1 MERRGRGIPRP
12 RYFIKDKENG
22 MKLREIIA
30 DAAGLVGKERLARF
44 LTGTSS
50 DTDGNVVAD
59 MNAAVRLA
67 NVLIAELSGSYI
79 PMTMKERVT
88 MKNGRVYYSDLSYN
102 LHRMRELQDKDGN
115 VLFFVLHAEYAEP
128 RGEALYAVYDYI
140 PKVYALTDD
149 VGYKSADISRGVLAM
164 GLASE
169 ICLAEGRFK
178 ESVLWRKRY
187 SDGVSAFTV
196 PRNARARSRCFI

>member
-1 MERRGRGIPRP
+1 MERRGRGISRP

-67 NVLIAELSGSYI
+67 NVLIAE
-79 PMTMKERVT
+79 
-88 MKNGRVYYSDLSYN
+88 
-102 LHRMRELQDKDGN
+102 
-115 VLFFVLHAEYAEP
+115 YAEP

-149 VGYKSADISRGVLAM
+149 VGYKNTDISRGVLAM

>member
-1 MERRGRGIPRP
+1 MERRGRGISRP

-44 LTGTSS
+44 LTGSSS
-50 DTDGNVVAD
+50 DTDGNVDAD

-102 LHRMRELQDKDGN
+102 LHRMREQGRERS
-115 VLFFVLHAEYAEP
+115 VFRFACGVCGAARRSVV
-128 RGEALYAVYDYI
+128 RGLRLYSQGLRAYRR
-140 PKVYALTDD
+140 
-149 VGYKSADISRGVLAM
+149 RGV
-164 GLASE
+164 
-169 ICLAEGRFK
+169 
-178 ESVLWRKRY
+178 
-187 SDGVSAFTV
+187 
-196 PRNARARSRCFI
+196 